1 MRKKLFSILAAVFV
15 AAGLSIPAM
24 ADQFVYTLNIDHC
37 SGGCGG
43 APFGT
48 ITITDVAANQV
59 SLVLNMQ
66 PNMFVQT
73 GQPGS
78 TIAFNLN
85 PNVNNLTLTSSTLP
99 GWSLDAASAGSL
111 HFDGFGDF
119 EYSLNCCFGNNGGA
133 NAQVGLNTVVLTGT
147 GLTAASFQQLSS
159 GGSPSVFF
167 AVDILSASTGNT
179 GPVGTSTPPT
189 TGQVP
194 EPTSVVL
201 LGSIAALLVGATR
214 RKLAA

>member
-1 MRKKLFSILAAVFV
+1 
-15 AAGLSIPAM
+15 M
-24 ADQFVYTLNIDHC
+24 ADSFVYTLNIDHC
-37 SGGCGG
+37 TGGCG
-43 APFGT
+43 ASPFGT
-48 ITITDVAANQV
+48 ITVKDVAANQV
-59 SLVLNMQ
+59 SMVLNMQ

-99 GWSLDAASAGSL
+99 GWSLDSPSAGSL

-119 EYSLNCCFGNNGGA
+119 EYSLNCCFGQNGGA

-159 GGSPSVFF
+159 GGSPSVYF

-179 GPVGTSTPPT
+179 GPVGTSTPPSSA
-189 TGQVP
+189 VP
-194 EPTSVVL
+194 EPGSIVL
-201 LGSIAALLVGATR
+201 LGTIATAIVTITR
-214 RKLAA
+214 RKRTA